1 MRSDPFFMMDTA
13 SPLLPWF
20 AVWTRS
26 RAEKAVHDQL
36 ATKGFDVFL
45 PTVPRW
51 SRWKDR
57 RKKIDWPLFPGY
69 CFARFDPRE
78 SLRILTCNGVA
89 TIVSFDGK
97 PAPIPDV
104 EVDAVRRL
112 VTSGLQYDPCPFLK
126 EGSRVE
132 VVHGPLRGIVGLL
145 VKKGPNARLVL
156 SVDLISSAVSVTV
169 DAADVRQY

>member
-1 MRSDPFFMMDTA
+1 MMA
-13 SPLLPWF
+13 SEPAPLSWY

-36 ATKGFDVFL
+36 AAKSVEVFL
-45 PTVPRW
+45 PTVTRW

-57 RKKIDWPLFPGY
+57 RKKVDWPLFPGY
-69 CFARFDPRE
+69 CFARFDARD
-78 SLRILTCNGVA
+78 SLRVMTCNGVA
-89 TIVSFDGK
+89 SIVSFDGK
-97 PAPIPDV
+97 LAAVPDV
-104 EVDAVRRL
+104 EVESVRRL

-132 VVHGPLRGIVGLL
+132 VVHGPLKGVVGLL

-169 DAADVRQY
+169 DAADVKAY